1 MDYRT
6 LFSQTPP
13 TRLFFQ
19 AAIPGAIGM
28 LASALYQTID
38 GVFVSNVLGDT
49 AFAAYNL
56 VMPLAIINFALADL
70 IGVGSAV
77 PISIK
82 LGSKDEKEANNYFTC
97 ACIMV
102 VLAGILSGAIFFF
115 GGRTFLQWMG
125 ASGELVELGNQYL
138 QVYALASP
146 LTTIVFAVDNYL
158 RICGKIRR
166 SMLVNVFMSVC
177 CMVLEFFFLVVCRFG
192 IWGASLANCTGM
204 FLSAVIA
211 FIPFVGGK
219 MQLRFARPQF
229 RFQAIREIVSC
240 GLPSFLNNIAGRIT
254 SILMNVVLLQL
265 GGATAVSVYGVLM
278 IADGFVQP
286 LLYGMCDSLQPAV
299 GYNWGARN
307 IKQVKAIE
315 FRCFGAAAVL
325 ALLTTLVL
333 GFFPRQVAGLFID
346 PSETA
351 YMEMAVQAL
360 LLFSLTYVTRWF
372 SYATQSFLS
381 AIEKPVAASMISVS
395 TALGFPVLLIVVLWP
410 LGLTGIWLNFAVTA
424 VLAGILALILLLRQK
439 DLWNKDGKKAA

>member
-97 ACIMV
+97 ACILV

-307 IKQVKAIE
+307 IKRVKTIE

-346 PSETA
+346 VSETA

-439 DLWNKDGKKAA
+439 ELWNKDKKKAA

>member
-1 MDYRT
+1 MDSKT
-6 LFSQTPP
+6 LFAKTPP
-13 TRLFFQ
+13 VKLFFI
-19 AAIPGAIGM
+19 AAMPGAVSM
-28 LASALYQTID
+28 LASALYGLLD
-38 GVFVSNVLGDT
+38 GLFVGQFVGST
-49 AFAAYNL
+49 AFAALNL
-56 VMPLAIINFALADL
+56 AMPFVIINFSLADL

-77 PISIK
+77 PISIA
-82 LGSKDEKEANNYFTC
+82 LGRKDDQEANNIFTC
-97 ACIMV
+97 ACLLIV
-102 VLAGILSGAIFFF
+102 GTGAAIGAVLYLAAPALIAM
-115 GGRTFLQWMG
+115 MG
-125 ASGELVELGNQYL
+125 AEGDFAAQAVQYL
-138 QVYALASP
+138 RVYCVASP
-146 LTTIVFAVDNYL
+146 VTTMVFAADNFL
-158 RICGKIRR
+158 RICGYIRG
-166 SMLVNVFMSVC
+166 SMALNIFMSAFSAG
-177 CMVLEFFFLVVCRFG
+177 LEFLFLGVFRWG
-192 IWGASLANCTGM
+192 IWAAALATCGSM
-204 FLSAVIA
+204 FVCALLAL
-211 FIPFVGGK
+211 IPFFRGRA
-219 MQLRFARPQF
+219 QLRFCRPRF
-229 RFQAIREIVSC
+229 RAAMLRQIVAC
-240 GLPSFLNNIAGRIT
+240 GAPNFLNNLAGRIT

-307 IKQVKAIE
+307 IKRVKAIE

-346 PSETA
+346 VSETA

-395 TALGFPVLLIVVLWP
+395 TALVFPVLLIVVLWP

-439 DLWNKDGKKAA
+439 ELWNKDGKKAA

>member
-1 MDYRT
+1 M
-6 LFSQTPP
+6 
-13 TRLFFQ
+13 
-19 AAIPGAIGM
+19 
-28 LASALYQTID
+28 
-38 GVFVSNVLGDT
+38 
-49 AFAAYNL
+49 
-56 VMPLAIINFALADL
+56 
-70 IGVGSAV
+70 
-77 PISIK
+77 
-82 LGSKDEKEANNYFTC
+82 
-97 ACIMV
+97 
-102 VLAGILSGAIFFF
+102 
-115 GGRTFLQWMG
+115 
-125 ASGELVELGNQYL
+125 
-138 QVYALASP
+138 
-146 LTTIVFAVDNYL
+146 
-158 RICGKIRR
+158 
-166 SMLVNVFMSVC
+166 
-177 CMVLEFFFLVVCRFG
+177 
-192 IWGASLANCTGM
+192 
-204 FLSAVIA
+204 
-211 FIPFVGGK
+211 
-219 MQLRFARPQF
+219 
-229 RFQAIREIVSC
+229 
-240 GLPSFLNNIAGRIT
+240 NNIAGRIT

-307 IKQVKAIE
+307 IKRVKAIE

-346 PSETA
+346 VSETA

-395 TALGFPVLLIVVLWP
+395 TALVFPVLLIVVLWP

-439 DLWNKDGKKAA
+439 ELWNKDGKKAA